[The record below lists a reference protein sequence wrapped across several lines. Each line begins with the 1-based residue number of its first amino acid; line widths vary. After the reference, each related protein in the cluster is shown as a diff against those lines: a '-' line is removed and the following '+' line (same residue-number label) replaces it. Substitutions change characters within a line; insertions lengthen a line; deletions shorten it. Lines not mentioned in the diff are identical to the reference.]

1 MFFQLEKTETECTG
15 RFSTVPSFT
24 GISWFSSI
32 QKAFWHRKMEKDDGF
47 PQNGRTA
54 CKRNTSVS
62 LHQQKGAVW
71 QDNQDIQPEGHEN
84 TSSSNFSFACSSLE
98 EVQQKFSH
106 VKGWAVKRQAGLW
119 LNTGQ
124 DKPTTF
130 WAKLSAAIN
139 SRGLFVFGYKG
150 HIFHYSP
157 IHCSE

>member
-1 MFFQLEKTETECTG
+1 MFFQLEKTNRMC
-15 RFSTVPSFT
+15 RQIFHCAKFHRHILIFFYSK
-24 GISWFSSI
+24 GILTQKNGERWWFSP
-32 QKAFWHRKMEKDDGF
+32 KWENCLLEKHF
-47 PQNGRTA
+47 
-54 CKRNTSVS
+54 CLSTSTERW
-62 LHQQKGAVW
+62 VW

-130 WAKLSAAIN
+130 WAKLSVVIN